1 MLPSTK
7 KILGKNASFPPILG
21 SCPPLIGLLLA
32 ALVTR
37 RGYVFFQLSHLTW
50 SFFHSSGV
58 SGSSTLCVFDS
69 SPRDNASSTPLPT
82 EKRPGGIMCTP
93 TLQPASTSLV
103 MAASRASRLIAT
115 SVIVTT
121 VERARKVYC
130 NASRRSFFNS
140 RSASVALA

>member
-1 MLPSTK
+1 MRLFLLFWGLAPPPYWTSFCFPRHWIRFALCNCLRLP
-7 KILGKNASFPPILG
+7 
-21 SCPPLIGLLLA
+21 C
-32 ALVTR
+32 
-37 RGYVFFQLSHLTW
+37 

-58 SGSSTLCVFDS
+58 SGSSILCVFDS
-69 SPRDNASSTPLPT
+69 THDPNASFVSLSA
-82 EKRPGGIMCTP
+82 RLPGGIMG
-93 TLQPASTSLV
+93 TLAIQPKSTSLV

>member
-7 KILGKNASFPPILG
+7 NILGKNASFPPILG
-21 SCPPLIGLLLA
+21 SCPPPHWTSFCFPRHWIRFSLCNCLRLPC
-32 ALVTR
+32 
-37 RGYVFFQLSHLTW
+37 

-58 SGSSTLCVFDS
+58 SGSSILCVFDS
-69 SPRDNASSTPLPT
+69 TPRDNASSTPLPT